1 MKNLI
6 KKIISIFI
14 ILIITWLFSSCNY
27 TKKENKNKT
36 KTNTSIVDK
45 KSTEKEAKK
54 SMWKI
59 KDANISKHWAWS
71 ARGGNIINKK

>member
-27 TKKENKNKT
+27 TKKENKNK
-36 KTNTSIVDK
+36 NEISSVDK
-45 KSTEKEAKK
+45 KTEKKATTATKT
-54 SMWKI
+54 MWKI
-59 KDANISKHWAWS
+59 KDANISNHWAWS
-71 ARGGNIINKK
+71 AKWWKIVK